1 MKIAIITSCFLPII
15 DGVTVSGFQRLKR
28 LSKWGHEVILFCPD
42 YSSLKADY
50 PNWQDYT
57 GDILP
62 GVKVINLA
70 SNSFVGLDYEP
81 NVKRNSYQTVLKK
94 LAEFQPDVIHVDE
107 PERLYVGFWRL
118 AGVNFAK
125 KTGIPCVSFFR
136 TNFLDYL
143 GDYFPLP
150 QPILALIKFLLKQ
163 LIVWV
168 YNFYDLTLVASKITY
183 PKIIDLGIKNARY
196 GNLVSFDAESFQDSL
211 CQTDFFQS
219 QYGLSQVDRLVKVVF
234 LGRLYPDKGWDFTLD
249 AFKTVS
255 QQIDL
260 TKVAI
265 IVAGDGPMREE
276 IRSKLKTLAPH
287 VYLLGRVSP
296 ENVPAL
302 LMNCDLHVTTSE
314 KETRG
319 LTILEAF
326 AAGIPVI
333 APCSGGVVE
342 NIDDG
347 NNGYLYSPGDRYNF
361 TNKLKLLVENSAL
374 RQQMGERAKIS
385 VQGYSWDRS
394 IQNLVNIWQE
404 EIEQKSMINEQQ
416 FSVTPEYN

>member
-42 YSSLKADY
+42 YSSLAADY

-57 GDILP
+57 GEILP
-62 GVKVINLA
+62 GVEIVNLA

-81 NVKRNSYQTVLKK
+81 NVNRSSYQTVIDK
-94 LAEFQPDVIHVDE
+94 LVEFQPDVIHVDE

-118 AGVNFAK
+118 AGVNYAK
-125 KTGIPCVSFFR
+125 KVGIPCVSFFR

-150 QPILALIKFLLKQ
+150 QPILALIKFLLKK
-163 LIVWV
+163 LIVRV
-168 YNFYDLTLVASKITY
+168 YNSYDLTLVASKISY
-183 PKIIDLGIKNARY
+183 PKIINLGINNSRY
-196 GNLVSFDAESFQDSL
+196 GNLVSFDVESFQENL
-211 CQTDFFQS
+211 RQADFFQY
-219 QYGLSQVDRLVKVVF
+219 QYGLSQVDPLVKVIF

-249 AFKTVS
+249 AFETVS

-265 IVAGDGPMREE
+265 IVAGDGPMRGE
-276 IRSKLKTLAPH
+276 IADKLKTLAPH
-287 VYLLGRVSP
+287 VYVLGRVLP

-347 NNGYLYSPGDRYNF
+347 NNGFLYSPGDRYNF
-361 TNKLKLLVENSAL
+361 THKLKLLVENSAL

-385 VQGYSWDRS
+385 VHGYSWDRS
-394 IQNLVNIWQE
+394 IHNLINIWQE
-404 EIEQKSMINEQQ
+404 EIERKSIINEQQ
-416 FSVTPEYN
+416 FLVNPEYN

>member
-42 YSSLKADY
+42 YSSLAADY

-57 GDILP
+57 GEILP
-62 GVKVINLA
+62 GVEIVNLA

-81 NVKRNSYQTVLKK
+81 NVNRSSYQTVIDK
-94 LAEFQPDVIHVDE
+94 LVEFQPDVIHVDE

-118 AGVNFAK
+118 AGVNYAK
-125 KTGIPCVSFFR
+125 KFGIPCVSFFR

-150 QPILALIKFLLKQ
+150 QPILALIKFLLKK
-163 LIVWV
+163 LIVRV
-168 YNFYDLTLVASKITY
+168 YNSYDLTLVASKISY
-183 PKIIDLGIKNARY
+183 PKIINLGIKNARY
-196 GNLVSFDAESFQDSL
+196 GNLVSFDTESFQDGL
-211 CQTDFFQS
+211 RQVDFFQS
-219 QYGLSQVDRLVKVVF
+219 QYKLPQVDHLVKVVF
-234 LGRLYPDKGWDFTLD
+234 LGRLYPDKGWGFTLD
-249 AFKTVS
+249 AFETVS
-255 QQIDL
+255 QQVDL
-260 TKVAI
+260 SKVAI

-276 IRSKLKTLAPH
+276 IADKLKTLAPH
-287 VYLLGRVSP
+287 VYVLGRVLP

-347 NNGYLYSPGDRYNF
+347 NNGFLYSPGDRYNF
-361 TNKLKLLVENSAL
+361 THKLKLLVENSAL

-394 IQNLVNIWQE
+394 IHNLINIWQE
-404 EIEQKSMINEQQ
+404 EIERKSIINEQQ
-416 FSVTPEYN
+416 FLVNPEYN